1 MSTPEINPETGQAAL
16 PPVPPPAPATALRVP
31 LKSPGLAF
39 FLSLLFPGIGQVYN
53 GQPAKALAFFFAFVA
68 TIYAVIEINPLPFA
82 FFIPFVLL
90 YNMVDAWRSA
100 AIINAR
106 GTAAADEEAAV
117 VESPAWGAG
126 LIVVGLLF
134 LLHNLHWLDLSR
146 LGRYWPVLLIAA
158 GAVVLYRS
166 IQKGKG
172 QGTGDASPL

>member
-1 MSTPEINPETGQAAL
+1 MSTPEISPDTEQPAL
-16 PPVPPPAPATALRVP
+16 PPVPAPSPAATVQVP

-53 GQPAKALAFFFAFVA
+53 GQPAKALAFFFGFVA
-68 TIYAVIEINPLPFA
+68 SLYAVVEINPLPFV
-82 FFIPFVLL
+82 FFLPFVWL
-90 YNMVDAWRSA
+90 YNLVDAWKSA
-100 AIINAR
+100 TLINAR
-106 GTAAADEEAAV
+106 GTAAAEEEAI
-117 VESPAWGAG
+117 VESPAWGAS
-126 LIVVGLLF
+126 LVLVGVLF

-172 QGTGDASPL
+172 RGTGDASPL

>member
-1 MSTPEINPETGQAAL
+1 MSTPEINPDNEHPAL
-16 PPVPPPAPATALRVP
+16 PPVPAPAPAATLQVP

-68 TIYAVIEINPLPFA
+68 SIYAVIVINPLPFA
-82 FFIPFVLL
+82 FFIPFVVL

-100 AIINAR
+100 ALINAR
-106 GTAAADEEAAV
+106 GTPAAEEDV
-117 VESPAWGAG
+117 IVESPAWGAG
-126 LIVVGLLF
+126 LVLVGLLF
-134 LLHNLHWLDLSR
+134 LLHNLHWLDLSQ

-172 QGTGDASPL
+172 RGTGDASPL